1 MAPLSGSFERGM
13 EQIAQSVKKAVKQQT
28 TAIAQATKSQFV
40 PQKADVGTGEQ
51 STVGGQQAGNPADQT
66 QAIEQAVSN
75 AAAQQQKQ
83 GSSGGQKQPSPFYQR
98 QITKGNTPEEAANL
112 EKIRNEL
119 HKQYFE
125 DLTNRPKP
133 KVEVVVAQKQE
144 EMTALEEEKEK
155 KKLPP
160 LPVQR
165 KQRRI
170 ESLPGSG

>member
-13 EQIAQSVKKAVKQQT
+13 EQVAQGVKRNIKQQA
-28 TAIAQATKSQFV
+28 TATVQATKSQVV

-51 STVGGQQAGNPADQT
+51 GTVSNQQAVNPIDQT
-66 QAIEQAVSN
+66 QAIEQAPLSG
-75 AAAQQQKQ
+75 AIQQKHT
-83 GSSGGQKQPSPFYQR
+83 GQKQPSAFYQR
-98 QITKGNTPEEAANL
+98 QIAKGKTPEESASL

-133 KVEVVVAQKQE
+133 KEEVVTVQKSE
-144 EMTALEEEKEK
+144 EMTALQEEKEK

-160 LPVQR
+160 LPVMR

-170 ESLPGSG
+170 ENLPGSG